1 MNLAD
6 TETLFTAALAPH
18 CSTPQRTRAR
28 QLLRDNDRIPPEL
41 ALRIYGNNVAGARI
55 KSLAAAYP
63 ACFRILGEACFNN
76 MAQRFIAHTP
86 SQQPDLNRY
95 GTAFGRFFDDWTST
109 QAQFSDYR
117 YLGDLAR
124 LEWLCHT
131 AYYAEDDPSLD
142 LTALSKADPDT
153 QQASHFRTG
162 HSVGLLQSGYPVMEI
177 RATNLSAGDATEV
190 QAGTLPEYLVVSR
203 LAFQPRVERVDAIS
217 FEVLDSCR
225 QGMTLGHII
234 DTHRQHTKIIHR
246 ILPGLIR
253 RGWITLVTV
262 EQTCTAGNP

>member
-18 CSTPQRTRAR
+18 CSTPQRSRAR

-86 SQQPDLNRY
+86 SQQPDLNCY
-95 GTAFGRFFDDWTST
+95 GAAFSDFFDDWTST

-131 AYYAEDDPSLD
+131 AYYAEDDPPLD
-142 LTALSKADPDT
+142 LTALSKADPDSRE
-153 QQASHFRTG
+153 ACSFRPG
-162 HSVGLLQSGYPVMEI
+162 YSVSLLQSDYPVMEI
-177 RATNLSAGDATEV
+177 RATNLSAGDATAV

-203 LAFQPRVERVDAIS
+203 PAFQPRVDRLDAIS
-217 FEVLDSCR
+217 FEILASCR
-225 QGMTLGHII
+225 EGMPLGQII
-234 DTHRQHTKIIHR
+234 DTHRQYTKIIHR

-253 RGWITLVTV
+253 RGWITSVTAGK
-262 EQTCTAGNP
+262 TGTAGNP